1 MARKQPDPIFAAIET
16 HREAHEEWRAEVHY
30 LWTKRRT
37 RLYST
42 HADSWKAVRATYETT
57 TEKLVVTE
65 VRTLAGAQ
73 AFAAYLANLQCC
85 GTSDVAPGLYAIEAW
100 DLSAGM
106 DRIAECLARLAAA
119 KPARRRAAP
128 DAAERLSIAA

>member
-1 MARKQPDPIFAAIET
+1 MPRKQPDPIFAAIAD
-16 HREAHEEWRAEVHY
+16 HRGAPDEFRAEAHY
-30 LWTKRRT
+30 LWAKRLLSFYAGELT
-37 RLYST
+37 
-42 HADSWKAVRATYETT
+42 AVRKAYEAA

-65 VRTLAGAQ
+65 VRTLAGVQ

-106 DRIAECLARLAAA
+106 DRIAECLAHLAV
-119 KPARRRAAP
+119 KPARALPASTV
-128 DAAERLSIAA
+128 AELPRIAA

>member
-1 MARKQPDPIFAAIET
+1 MPRKQPDPIFAAIAA
-16 HREAHEEWRAEVHY
+16 HREAHEEFRAEAHY
-30 LWTKRRT
+30 LWAKRRRSMQAT
-37 RLYST
+37 EFVVVR
-42 HADSWKAVRATYETT
+42 KAYEAG
-57 TEKLVVTE
+57 TEKLVATE

-106 DRIAECLARLAAA
+106 DRIAECLARLAV
-119 KPARRRAAP
+119 KSARSLRASP
-128 DAAERLSIAA
+128 AAEPPRIAA

>member
-1 MARKQPDPIFAAIET
+1 MARKQPDPIFAAIAT
-16 HREAHEEWRAEVHY
+16 HREAHGEFHAEAHY
-30 LWTKRRT
+30 LWAKRR
-37 RLYST
+37 LSY
-42 HADSWKAVRATYETT
+42 HAAELVAVRKTYEAA
-57 TEKLVVTE
+57 TEKLVLTE
-65 VRTLAGAQ
+65 ARTLAGVQ

-119 KPARRRAAP
+119 KPVRRRTATN
-128 DAAERLSIAA
+128 AAEPLPIAA

>member
-1 MARKQPDPIFAAIET
+1 MARKKPDPIFAALAV
-16 HREAHEEWRAEVHY
+16 HRDAHEEFRAEAHY
-30 LWTKRRT
+30 LWAKRRQ
-37 RLYST
+37 SM
-42 HADSWKAVRATYETT
+42 HAAEFIVVRKAYEAA

-65 VRTLAGAQ
+65 VRTLLGVQ

-106 DRIAECLARLAAA
+106 DRIAECLARLSAA
-119 KPARRRAAP
+119 KPVRRAR
-128 DAAERLSIAA
+128 AARSSGPLPIAA

>member
-1 MARKQPDPIFAAIET
+1 MARKQPDPIFAAIAA
-16 HREAHEEWRAEVHY
+16 HREAHDEWRAEVHY

-42 HADSWKAVRATYETT
+42 HAEPWKAVRKTYEAA
-57 TEKLVVTE
+57 TEKLVVTD

-73 AFAAYLANLQCC
+73 AFALYLAGLQCC
-85 GTSDVAPGLYAIEAW
+85 GISEVGPCMYAIQAW

-106 DRIAECLARLAAA
+106 DRIAECIARLSAA
-119 KPARRRAAP
+119 KPARRSCANPVAFSEAA
-128 DAAERLSIAA
+128 

>member
-1 MARKQPDPIFAAIET
+1 MARKPTDPIFTAIAA
-16 HREAHEEWRAEVHY
+16 HREAHDEWRAEVHY

-42 HADSWKAVRATYETT
+42 HAEPWKAVRKTYEAA
-57 TEKLVVTE
+57 TETLVVTE

-73 AFAAYLANLQCC
+73 AFAGYLANLQCC
-85 GTSDVAPGLYAIEAW
+85 GTSDVAPGVYAIEAW

-106 DRIAECLARLAAA
+106 DRIAECLARLSAA
-119 KPARRRAAP
+119 KPARRRMAT
-128 DAAERLSIAA
+128 DAAERLPIAA